1 MNDKKEDKKIS
12 KKKVIDVVVGTV
24 ACVIDLCVCIYLLY
38 NMLFNRNADSLS
50 SVFDNINIMK
60 PFSTLFVVN
69 VLYFNYIMLSS
80 AKTRDER
87 INFIKIEILILV
99 CLGFI
104 GLLSMLF
111 GSHTY
116 SGFFDFSS

>member
-1 MNDKKEDKKIS
+1 MNDKKKDKKIS

-24 ACVIDLCVCIYLLY
+24 TCVIDLCVCIYTIS
-38 NMLFNRNADSLS
+38 NIHN
-50 SVFDNINIMK
+50 NINIIK
-60 PFSTLFVVN
+60 PFSILLVVN

-87 INFIKIEILILV
+87 INFIKIEIFILV

-111 GSHTY
+111 GSHFY
-116 SGFFDFSS
+116 SGLFDFSS

>member
-1 MNDKKEDKKIS
+1 MNNEKKDKKTS
-12 KKKVIDVVVGTV
+12 KKKVIDIIVTIV
-24 ACVIDLCVCIYLLY
+24 ACVIDLCVCIYTIS
-38 NMLFNRNADSLS
+38 NIHN
-50 SVFDNINIMK
+50 NINIMK
-60 PFSTLFVVN
+60 QFSILFVVN

-80 AKTRDER
+80 AKTREAR

-111 GSHTY
+111 GSHSY
-116 SGFFDFSS
+116 SGLFDFSS

>member
-1 MNDKKEDKKIS
+1 MNDKKKDKKIS
-12 KKKVIDVVVGTV
+12 KKKVVDVVVGAV
-24 ACVIDLCVCIYLLY
+24 ACAIDLCVCIYTIS
-38 NMLFNRNADSLS
+38 NIHN
-50 SVFDNINIMK
+50 NINIMK
-60 PFSTLFVVN
+60 PFSILLVVN

-87 INFIKIEILILV
+87 INFIKIEFLILV

-111 GSHTY
+111 GSHFY
-116 SGFFDFSS
+116 SGLFDFSS

>member
-1 MNDKKEDKKIS
+1 MNDKKKDKKTS
-12 KKKVIDVVVGTV
+12 KKKVIDIIVTIV
-24 ACVIDLCVCIYLLY
+24 ACVIDLCVCIYTIS
-38 NMLFNRNADSLS
+38 NIHN
-50 SVFDNINIMK
+50 NINIMK
-60 PFSTLFVVN
+60 PFSILFVVN
-69 VLYFNYIMLSS
+69 VLCFNYLMLS
-80 AKTRDER
+80 AKTKDER

-111 GSHTY
+111 GSHSY

>member
-1 MNDKKEDKKIS
+1 MTMNDKKKDKKTS
-12 KKKVIDVVVGTV
+12 KKKVIDIIVTIV
-24 ACVIDLCVCIYLLY
+24 ACVIDLCVCIYTIS
-38 NMLFNRNADSLS
+38 NIHN
-50 SVFDNINIMK
+50 NINIMK
-60 PFSTLFVVN
+60 PFSILFVVN
-69 VLYFNYIMLSS
+69 VLCFNYLMLSS
-80 AKTRDER
+80 AKTKDER

-111 GSHTY
+111 GSHSY